1 MNRKKV
7 SSIVAFTVGTL
18 MFVVGIAHTLA
29 VSNLKE
35 SLSQHS
41 TLTQSRQNQVLIN
54 WVFSGLAMSGLGAI
68 IVFLAAQ
75 LKKGKKMARD
85 LIAMIAVFFLF
96 VSLASY
102 MIEPNPR
109 LLLVFGLPA
118 LLLLMP
124 MVIFGKEFALD

>member
-7 SSIVAFTVGTL
+7 SSIVAFIVGTL
-18 MFVVGIAHTLA
+18 IFVVGIAHTLA

-35 SLSQHS
+35 SLSEHS

-54 WVFSGLAMSGLGAI
+54 WVFSGVAMSGLGAI
-68 IVFLAAQ
+68 IVLLGAQ
-75 LKKGKKMARD
+75 LKKGKKMARN
-85 LIAMIAVFFLF
+85 LTAMIAVFFLF
-96 VSLASY
+96 FTLAAY

-109 LLLVFGLPA
+109 LLLVFGFPA

-124 MVIFGKEFALD
+124 MVIFWKEFVLD